1 MTMSTAIRRSEIRS
15 ITLYV
20 CAMVMASM
28 MPVPGHAQVPSNSN
42 GIVKI
47 YSDTGTWEQG
57 IIALENMLR
66 WKGLESRRILRGDIN
81 SGDFARDCAV
91 VVFPGGYSGDY
102 STAINAAGNRALRG
116 YTENG
121 GAYFGICAGAYYAA
135 GIIEWEGARYFGE
148 LDLFEGTASG
158 ALNDIAPWPE
168 YALTDISLNPAH
180 PVNRY
185 QQHRL
190 RVMYFGGPSFH
201 PNGRIAVDTIATWT
215 ELGNQAAIISFQY
228 GSGRVLLC
236 GPHPEIEEG
245 DSRDGT
251 LFGSELNDT
260 ESDWGLLWSA
270 FDWLLG
276 ATITDTT
283 TVTRLNEPARAVDMT
298 ARLNLYPN
306 PAHRWVVTDLWELER
321 SAESTITIYMHDLL
335 GRCIMKQVKTIHG
348 SGNVRLDLNGVSE
361 GKYILTVHSAS
372 GIRGGVLLVGLGN

>member
-1 MTMSTAIRRSEIRS
+1 MTKSTAIRRSEIRS
-15 ITLYV
+15 ITLFV

-102 STAINAAGNRALRG
+102 STAINAVGNRALRG

-135 GIIEWEGARYFGE
+135 GTIEWEGARYFGE

-185 QQHRL
+185 QQRRL
-190 RVMYFGGPSFH
+190 RVMYYGGPSFH
-201 PNGRIAVDTIATWT
+201 PRTNVAVDTIATWT
-215 ELGNQAAIISFQY
+215 ALEKQAAIISFQY
-228 GSGRVLLC
+228 GRGRVILC
-236 GPHPEIEEG
+236 GPHPEIEEDG
-245 DSRDGT
+245 TRDGT
-251 LFGSELNDT
+251 LFGSELNDL

-283 TVTRLNEPARAVDMT
+283 TVTSLSEPARVVDT
-298 ARLNLYPN
+298 RARLIMYPN
-306 PAHRWVVTDLWELER
+306 PAYSWVVADVG
-321 SAESTITIYMHDLL
+321 ESEQRHTQTITVYLHDPL
-335 GRCIMKQVKTIHG
+335 GRCVMKQVKRIDG
-348 SGNVRLDLNGVSE
+348 SGRVRLDLKGVE
-361 GKYILTVHSAS
+361 KGQYTLTIHTLS
-372 GIRGGVLLVGLGN
+372 GIKGGVLRVDRGM